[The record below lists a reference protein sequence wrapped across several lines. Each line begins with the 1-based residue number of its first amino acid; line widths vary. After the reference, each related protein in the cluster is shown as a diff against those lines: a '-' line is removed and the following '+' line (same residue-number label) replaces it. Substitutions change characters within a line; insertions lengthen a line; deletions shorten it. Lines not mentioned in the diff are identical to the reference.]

1 MDHDQENSELDDEQK
16 LTLFNEIRDVIITH
30 YLVEKKRILTED
42 NDDKSIV
49 LDTDP
54 ASVSEILDMLDE
66 DKDDERLDPKNF
78 QVKLIM
84 LCEEWKEVK
93 ME

>member
-1 MDHDQENSELDDEQK
+1 M
-16 LTLFNEIRDVIITH
+16 TLFNEIRDVIITH

-54 ASVSEILDMLDE
+54 ASISEILEMLDE

-78 QVKLIM
+78 
-84 LCEEWKEVK
+84 
-93 ME
+93 